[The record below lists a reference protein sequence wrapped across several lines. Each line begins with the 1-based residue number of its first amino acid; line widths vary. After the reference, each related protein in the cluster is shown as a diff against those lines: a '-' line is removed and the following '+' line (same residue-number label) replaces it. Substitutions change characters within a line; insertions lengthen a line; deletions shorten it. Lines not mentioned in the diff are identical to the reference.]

1 MVKKL
6 LIGLAVFAALNVVML
21 AIAIAVPFF
30 ISGDVYR
37 AEITTLVERATGRQF
52 RIDGPIKFALLPE
65 LTLSAEDVAFANA
78 PGGEAPHMAQLK
90 SIEIKIRPR
99 PLLSGKLEIDGFAL
113 VEPEIAL
120 EVDKQG
126 QPNWRLGAPAPKA
139 AAAQPPPP
147 PKHKISDLITLL
159 DRFHVAGFEIR
170 DGNASFY
177 DARDGTRWTA
187 SGIDV
192 KFAMAGLDSPLT
204 ADGNATWKGE
214 TVYFDYAIARPGA
227 FEGGAPSHIE
237 LHVSSHPVHFD
248 FSGEGVGEPEPKLNG
263 TIVLDVPSLR
273 GFAKW
278 AGIPIAEQGT
288 GLGRFAIKGTLDVT
302 GDVYGF
308 GNAEVEIDAIKG
320 TGGIV
325 YDNSRARPYVR
336 GSLVLDALD
345 LNPYLAP
352 ANAPPAPQAVA
363 ANDPP
368 STNKD
373 WSDAPID
380 LSLLKLADVYFELGT
395 GSIRYRNIAIGE
407 SALNLQLKNGLL
419 TASLTKLG
427 LYGGSGQG
435 QVVIDGATRVPAIS
449 ESFTL
454 NNVDLELLLRD
465 VDNIT
470 VLSGPA
476 SLDMVV
482 AGHGNSQ
489 RAIASSLTG
498 KGSIHLDKGAIQG
511 VRVLDMVHT
520 ATAILTLG
528 LAGGGD
534 RTDFDSFDANF
545 VITDGVLKNTN
556 LKLIS
561 SDLPVNGA
569 GTVNLPQ
576 KQVAYRLT
584 PKLSGLLAVPVNIVG
599 PWDDLAFQP
608 DYVGSLK
615 SLFGGGG
622 DEQKSSQ

>member
-1 MVKKL
+1 MKKL

-21 AIAIAVPFF
+21 AIAIALPFF

-37 AEITTLVERATGRQF
+37 AEIITLVERATGRQF

-126 QPNWRLGAPAPKA
+126 EPNWRLGAPAPKA

-147 PKHKISDLITLL
+147 PKHKISDLITML

-170 DGNASFY
+170 NGNASFY

-187 SGIDV
+187 SDIDV

-237 LHVSSHPVHFD
+237 LHVTSNPVHFD

-273 GFAKW
+273 SFAKW

-302 GDVYGF
+302 GEVYGF
-308 GNAEVEIDAIKG
+308 GKAEVDLDAIKG

-325 YDNSRARPYVR
+325 YDNSRVRPYVR

-345 LNPYLAP
+345 LNPYLGP
-352 ANAPPAPQAVA
+352 ANAPPAPQVAA

-368 STNKD
+368 AANKD

-419 TASLTKLG
+419 TASLTKLS

-435 QVVIDGATRVPAIS
+435 QVVIDGGSRVPAIS

-454 NNVDLELLLRD
+454 NNVNLELLLRD

-482 AGHGNSQ
+482 AGHGKSQ

-608 DYVGSLK
+608 DYMGSLK

-622 DEQKSSQ
+622 DEQQSSQ